1 VTEPAAARAGTSETR
16 PSQADKAAQ
25 FLSLH
30 DGPTPLLMPNPWD
43 AGSAK
48 LLAWLG
54 FEALATTSSGFAA
67 TLGRLDG
74 SVSREEALAHAAS
87 IVAATDRPVSADLEN
102 CFADEPDGVATTVRL
117 AVDTGLAGCSVEDFS
132 QRPDDPIYD
141 AELAAERVAAA
152 TEAAHAGPVHFVIT
166 ARAENYIR
174 GRRDLADTIAR
185 LQAYQEAGADVLFA
199 PGLSDLDDVR
209 RVVASVDRPVNVLPW
224 QGGPTVAQLGEVGVR
239 RISVGGAFAFAAL
252 GSVVDAARELR
263 EQGTYG
269 FRERSRVGLT
279 AVRDAFADTQ
289 RSAP

>member
-1 VTEPAAARAGTSETR
+1 VTDAGATQADITETR
-16 PSQADKAAQ
+16 PRQADKATR

-30 DGPTPLLMPNPWD
+30 GGPAPLLMPNPWD
-43 AGSAK
+43 PGSAK
-48 LLAWLG
+48 LLASLG

-74 SVSREEALAHAAS
+74 SVSRDEALVHAAA

-102 CFADEPDGVATTVRL
+102 CFADDPAGVATTVRL

-132 QRPDDPIYD
+132 RRLDAPIYD
-141 AELAAERVAAA
+141 AGLAAERVAAA
-152 TEAAHAGPVHFVIT
+152 TEAAHAGPVHLVIT
-166 ARAENYIR
+166 ARAENYVR

-209 RVVASVDRPVNVLPW
+209 QVVGSVDRPVNVLPW
-224 QGGPTVAQLGEVGVR
+224 QGGPTVPQLGEAGVR

-252 GSVVDAARELR
+252 GSVVDAARELL

-279 AVRDAFADTQ
+279 AVREAFADPEGD
-289 RSAP
+289 RS